1 MHSVRLNMQFL
12 SCFANETGPQ
22 QRNPRRRPKAGLLR
36 HDVLLCL
43 LPARRRSVT
52 KSYTPYPWNLWVPA
66 PGGKISTREHQ
77 TWWEDTRFPQS
88 NRLSE
93 ARSTNGNRHPQC
105 PAPAS
110 ARHQRRRKEHKPR
123 QSTMTG
129 LRAKAGTAAV
139 H

>member
-22 QRNPRRRPKAGLLR
+22 QRNPRRRPKASLLR

-93 ARSTNGNRHPQC
+93 ARSTEIGIHNARRQHQPA
-105 PAPAS
+105 APAS
-110 ARHQRRRKEHKPR
+110 TKRGGR